1 THSITVLRILT
12 PAERQRL
19 DNLQLCLNEPEP
31 VLIYRPCGYAL
42 KPFGERVGR
51 HLVEKHD
58 VPKSKRRGINSLIKS
73 IGLADPNDVP
83 LRPDG
88 LPPHEALLKVR
99 SYACRHCNYRTASLD
114 LVGRHIS
121 SVHGFKQSRK
131 AHVHDAERARLTSLF
146 PAVDCGRQADPVLQ
160 TNWMRRTGWAETFE
174 GARRDILAAMAELPA
189 SAGAA
194 ATSSTGFHLSQ
205 DGEGNQL
212 SSPPGDEARL
222 RYIVSAVDELLDR
235 CEDTHDSWS
244 TFCVGE
250 VGRHGLTSGPRRLSA
265 KPLSGHSC

>member
-1 THSITVLRILT
+1 MVLRILT

-19 DNLQLCLNEPEP
+19 DDLQLCLNEPEP
-31 VLIYRPCGYAL
+31 VLICRPCGYAL

-99 SYACRHCNYRTASLD
+99 GYACRHCNYRTASLD

-131 AHVHDAERARLTSLF
+131 ADGWQRDHVLGGVLLQSWSQNGSRGCWIAQPPTLTSLF

-174 GARRDILAAMAELPA
+174 GARRDILAATTELPA
-189 SAGAA
+189 SVGAA
-194 ATSSTGFHLSQ
+194 ATSSTGFHL
-205 DGEGNQL
+205 GRRWTPRPL
-212 SSPPGDEARL
+212 RRL
-222 RYIVSAVDELLDR
+222 H
-235 CEDTHDSWS
+235 TPHNSWS
-244 TFCVGE
+244 TFCAGE
-250 VGRHGLTSGPRRLSA
+250 VGRHGLSSGPRRLSA